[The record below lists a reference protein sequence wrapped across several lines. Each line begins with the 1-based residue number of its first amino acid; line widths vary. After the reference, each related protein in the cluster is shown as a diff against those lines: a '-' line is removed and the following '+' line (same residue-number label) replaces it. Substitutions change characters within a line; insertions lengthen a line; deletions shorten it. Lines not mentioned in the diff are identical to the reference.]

1 MKIDPIK
8 NGIVIDHIEAGKGMI
23 LAINKWDLIEN
34 KESNTI
40 NKFEKEIEREM
51 PFLSFV
57 PKIFI
62 SAKTKQRLVNIYK
75 LSKEV
80 YEQCTKRVSTSIL
93 NKVLLEAMAMNP
105 PSTKRGKKLRVYY
118 ATQVR
123 TAPPTF
129 ILFVNDEDLVQESYK
144 RYLENKM
151 REAFGFFGTPIKMSF
166 RERKEKGNN

>member
-1 MKIDPIK
+1 M
-8 NGIVIDHIEAGKGMI
+8 VESGKGLI
-23 LAINKWDLIEN
+23 VAVNKWDLVEDKDKSDPTAKYTQKLM
-34 KESNTI
+34 KEA
-40 NKFEKEIEREM
+40 
-51 PFLSFV
+51 PFLDFA

-75 LSKEV
+75 QAKDV
-80 YEQCTKRVSTSIL
+80 YAQCTKRVSTSIL

-105 PSTKRGKKLRVYY
+105 PATKRGKKLRVYY

-129 ILFVNDEDLVQESYK
+129 ILFVNDEDLVQDSYK

-151 REAFGFFGTPIKMSF
+151 REAFGFFGTPVRMSF
-166 RERKEKGNN
+166 RERKEKSSN